1 MAGRNATTLI
11 CWGAVAKLGQ
21 VDPGCNLTLQV
32 RSCSL
37 LEPLVCSG
45 KRSLAVETTPR
56 QDTWYGVAE
65 AVWGRCQNDVIY
77 RYWSVKGLA
86 WRGAS
91 KQFRHVEKIDGHS
104 TLRSTSTIDTVWNG
118 RSWR

>member
-37 LEPLVCSG
+37 LEPLYVLESVLLV
-45 KRSLAVETTPR
+45 RDDASAR
-56 QDTWYGVAE
+56 YWYGVAE
-65 AVWGRCQNDVIY
+65 AVWGRCQDDVIY
-77 RYWSVKGLA
+77 R
-86 WRGAS
+86 
-91 KQFRHVEKIDGHS
+91 H
-104 TLRSTSTIDTVWNG
+104 
-118 RSWR
+118 